1 MLKYIILTCVLVNL
15 YSCGSNEKKLPYFL
29 KVCHRNDNDLNEC
42 VKRSIE
48 NLRPLMSKG
57 IPEFDIPS
65 CEPLIIPEV
74 IIDQGN
80 GPVSVKSTYNDV
92 RVYGPTQFELKSIK
106 IDLDKDKVSLKVW
119 LPRLELNCQYSME
132 GRVLMLPISGCHVW
146 N

>member
-1 MLKYIILTCVLVNL
+1 MYSFLQLLTRTFRHTNEIYNNL
-15 YSCGSNEKKLPYFL
+15 LFAAYFL

-106 IDLDKDKVSLKVW
+106 
-119 LPRLELNCQYSME
+119 
-132 GRVLMLPISGCHVW
+132 
-146 N
+146 